1 MTQDPAARVEAM
13 LRDGFALHGQLRLE
27 AARALYE
34 QALRLQPQNSRAW
47 YLLGV
52 IALQTRQPQ
61 PALDMIG
68 RAIGLD
74 PTNAAAHNDHGRALS
89 QLGRCE
95 SAVASYDKAIALAAN
110 NAEFHMNRGNALHE
124 LKRYEAAIA
133 SYDTAI
139 AQKPDLAGGYYNRG
153 IALHALARYEAAV
166 ASFDEALSRSPAHA
180 RAHNQR
186 GNALFELRQFEAAL
200 ASYAAAISLKADYAD
215 AHNNRG
221 NALLEL
227 EQYPAA
233 LASFDAVIALQPD
246 FADAHNNRGN
256 AQYELGRVDA
266 ALSSYETAIALKPHH
281 AGVHLNRGQMLDE
294 LRQFPAA
301 AASYERVLTLKPDFK
316 YAFGHRLLARMQI
329 CDWEDYDAQLAE
341 LAARIERGE
350 PAANPFSV
358 LALSGSAPLQ
368 KKAARIWVMDKA
380 PPDGTL
386 ALRPSRA
393 ERGKIRIGYFSAD
406 FCNHPVAHLTAEMYE
421 MHDRSRFEVTAFS
434 LGPSTQDA
442 MRQRLER
449 AFDQFIDVHAVSAAE
464 TAAIVRR
471 LDIDIAVDLTGFTK
485 RCRPKIFALR
495 AAPIQASYLGY
506 LGTMGA
512 PYIDYLIADATIIP
526 PAHRSDYAEKL
537 VYLPS
542 YQANDGKRE
551 IAEKTFERQELGLP
565 PTGFVFCCFN
575 ANYKIT
581 PAVFH
586 IWMRILGRVP
596 DAVLLLYAGSETAA
610 GKLRKAAHDRGID
623 ADRLVFAERLPTPD
637 YLARFRTADLFLDTL
652 PYNAGTTASDALW
665 AGLPVLTCMGGT
677 FAGRV
682 AASLL
687 QAIGLP
693 ELITSTADEYEEL
706 AVALANDAQRM
717 AQIKHKLREQ
727 RLSAPLFN
735 TPLHTRSLE
744 TAYIGMY
751 ARYEAGLPPE
761 DIFV

>member
-74 PTNAAAHNDHGRALS
+74 PANAAAHNDHGRALS

-110 NAEFHMNRGNALHE
+110 KPEFHMNRGNALYE

-139 AQKPDLAGGYYNRG
+139 AQKPGLAGGYYNRG
-153 IALHALARYEAAV
+153 IALHDLARYEAAV
-166 ASFDEALSRSPAHA
+166 ASFDEALSRNPAHA
-180 RAHNQR
+180 RAHNQ
-186 GNALFELRQFEAAL
+186 
-200 ASYAAAISLKADYAD
+200 
-215 AHNNRG
+215 RG

-233 LASFDAVIALQPD
+233 LASFDAAIALQPD

-256 AQYELGRVDA
+256 ALYELGRVDA
-266 ALSSYETAIALKPHH
+266 ALSSYETAIALEPHR
-281 AGVHLNRGQMLDE
+281 AGVHFNRGQMLDE

-301 AASYERVLTLKPDFK
+301 AASYEQVLTLKPDFK

-350 PAANPFSV
+350 AAANPFSV

-386 ALRPSRA
+386 AFRPSRM

-406 FCNHPVAHLTAEMYE
+406 FCNHPVAYLTAEMYE

-434 LGPSTQDA
+434 LGPNTQDA

-464 TAAIVRR
+464 TAAIARR

-526 PAHRSDYAEKL
+526 PAHRSDYVEKL

-551 IAEKTFERQELGLP
+551 IAEKIFERQELGLP

-581 PAVFH
+581 PAVFDS
-586 IWMRILGRVP
+586 WMRILGRVP
-596 DAVLLLYAGSETAA
+596 DAVLLMYAGSETAA
-610 GKLRKAAHDRGID
+610 GKLRKAAHDRGIG

-687 QAIGLP
+687 QTIGLP

-751 ARYEAGLPPE
+751 ARYQAGLPPG